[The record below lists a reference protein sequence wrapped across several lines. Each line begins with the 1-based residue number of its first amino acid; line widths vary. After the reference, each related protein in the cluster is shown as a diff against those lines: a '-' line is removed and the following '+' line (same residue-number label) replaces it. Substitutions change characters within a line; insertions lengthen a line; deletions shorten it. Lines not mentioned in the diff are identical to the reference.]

1 MTLPQGA
8 SGAPPVRELGPVEWT
23 AVEAVTNGLRL
34 AQQRCAQAE
43 AELAALQRRRAA
55 VLDALGLD
63 AGANYHFEPD
73 GAGGAGG
80 ARVYAASGGEDG
92 DAPSSTASTAIA
104 AGAIAGGDGDGAAG

>member
-1 MTLPQGA
+1 MTLAQGP
-8 SGAPPVRELGPVEWT
+8 SSAPPVRVLGPVEWT
-23 AVEAVTNGLRL
+23 AVEAVTNGLRV
-34 AQQRCAQAE
+34 AQQRYGQAE
-43 AELAALQRRRAA
+43 AELAVLQERRAA

-63 AGANYHFEPD
+63 AGATYHFEPD

-92 DAPSSTASTAIA
+92 DAPPRTAST